1 MVNDQPKPPI
11 VYQVTV
17 HYYLVSKLGIDRTI
31 YNETYKNKRDIVLM
45 RSIYSSHYS
54 TLKTNFMLK
63 AQKKAIN
70 TSDLVI
76 INPLP
81 S

>member
-1 MVNDQPKPPI
+1 VVNDQPKPPI

-17 HYYLVSKLGIDRTI
+17 HYHLVSKLGIDQTV

-54 TLKTNFMLK
+54 TLKTSFMLK

-70 TSDLVI
+70 TSGLVI
-76 INPLP
+76 INSLL